1 MTTTMTLLRRVAP
14 LLVGALFLF
23 VTSNARWGHATAL
36 VDPVGLAVVLFLPW
50 ITLASTDS
58 VHAAG
63 ATFSDAFL
71 KRPSGTPS
79 TRLVSTRS
87 RLRFV
92 AGASIAA
99 GVIVACMGLVEEI
112 NAIAGAKGNVDAGV
126 WPRFAASML
135 LGPLYGI
142 ALKTFLYDPAES
154 ALAAA
159 DGELVD
165 LFE

>member
-1 MTTTMTLLRRVAP
+1 MT
-14 LLVGALFLF
+14 
-23 VTSNARWGHATAL
+23 S
-36 VDPVGLAVVLFLPW
+36 
-50 ITLASTDS
+50 
-58 VHAAG
+58 
-63 ATFSDAFL
+63 
-71 KRPSGTPS
+71 PSGTPS
-79 TRLVSTRS
+79 TRLVATRS

-99 GVIVACMGLVEEI
+99 GVIAASIGLVEEI
-112 NAIAGAKGNVDAGV
+112 DAIAREKGNVDSGV
-126 WPRFAASML
+126 WPKFAASML

-165 LFE
+165 VFE